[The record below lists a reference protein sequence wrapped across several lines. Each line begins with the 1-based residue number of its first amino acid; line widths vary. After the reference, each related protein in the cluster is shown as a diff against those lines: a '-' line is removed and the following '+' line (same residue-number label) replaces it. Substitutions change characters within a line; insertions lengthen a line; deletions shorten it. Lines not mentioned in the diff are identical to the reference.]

1 MGGAFIFKPSYEI
14 KEIEINNEDGTDYVY
29 VTLNSEND
37 YNAFTV
43 NDIVGFTD
51 ETIAGVAVGKV
62 EDTILESYT
71 IKISGISKYK
81 FVEDL
86 TEEEFNQNK
95 TNYYI

>member
-14 KEIEINNEDGTDYVY
+14 KEIEISNEDGTDYVY
-29 VTLNSEND
+29 VTLNSKND

-71 IKISGISKYK
+71 IKISGISNI
-81 FVEDL
+81 DD
-86 TEEEFNQNK
+86 FNP
-95 TNYYI
+95 